1 MIKGSVNPH
10 REPINHPSIMFP
22 EKDDKKETT
31 ARSGEAHEVNRGG
44 FSSCGRN
51 SGLLELLQF
60 LDV

>member
-1 MIKGSVNPH
+1 
-10 REPINHPSIMFP
+10 MFP